1 MKLLEN
7 KSAIITGATRGIG
20 KGIAVEFAKQ
30 GANVA
35 FTYSS
40 SVEAANALEE
50 ELKTY
55 FNKIYDTIQ
64 EMADSTL
71 EELTKNGID
80 IMTKEDFNSLEDEQ
94 NRGWTQG
101 LFILLLISFGS
112 STLNNIFNILPKFSF
127 LESFGLLLL
136 LINVY
141 SLISIYLFKK

>member
-1 MKLLEN
+1 M
-7 KSAIITGATRGIG
+7 STRD
-20 KGIAVEFAKQ
+20 
-30 GANVA
+30 A
-35 FTYSS
+35 FTSQLSKNMMDFMESEKY
-40 SVEAANALEE
+40 ENLTKAEKEE

-94 NRGWTQG
+94 NKGWTQG

>member
-1 MKLLEN
+1 M
-7 KSAIITGATRGIG
+7 STRD
-20 KGIAVEFAKQ
+20 
-30 GANVA
+30 A
-35 FTYSS
+35 FTSQLSKNMMDFIESEKY
-40 SVEAANALEE
+40 ENLTKAEKEE

-136 LINVY
+136 LINIY

>member
-1 MKLLEN
+1 M
-7 KSAIITGATRGIG
+7 STRD
-20 KGIAVEFAKQ
+20 
-30 GANVA
+30 A
-35 FTYSS
+35 FTSQLSKNMMDFIESEKY
-40 SVEAANALEE
+40 ENLTKAEKEE

-112 STLNNIFNILPKFSF
+112 STLNNIFNILAKFSF

-141 SLISIYLFKK
+141 SPISIYLLKK

>member
-1 MKLLEN
+1 M
-7 KSAIITGATRGIG
+7 STRD
-20 KGIAVEFAKQ
+20 
-30 GANVA
+30 A
-35 FTYSS
+35 FTSQLSKNMMDFIESEKY
-40 SVEAANALEE
+40 ENLTKAEKEE

>member
-1 MKLLEN
+1 M
-7 KSAIITGATRGIG
+7 STRD
-20 KGIAVEFAKQ
+20 
-30 GANVA
+30 A
-35 FTYSS
+35 FTSQLSKNMMDFIESEKY
-40 SVEAANALEE
+40 ENLTKAEKEE

-71 EELTKNGID
+71 EELTKNGVD
-80 IMTKEDFNSLEDEQ
+80 IMTKEDFNSLEYEQ

>member
-1 MKLLEN
+1 M
-7 KSAIITGATRGIG
+7 STRD
-20 KGIAVEFAKQ
+20 
-30 GANVA
+30 A
-35 FTYSS
+35 FTSQLSKNMMDFMESEKY
-40 SVEAANALEE
+40 ENLTKAEKEE

>member
-1 MKLLEN
+1 M
-7 KSAIITGATRGIG
+7 STRD
-20 KGIAVEFAKQ
+20 
-30 GANVA
+30 A
-35 FTYSS
+35 FTSQLSKNMMDFIESEKY
-40 SVEAANALEE
+40 ENLTKAEKEE

-141 SLISIYLFKK
+141 SLISIYLFKR